1 MSDSMA
7 WTWRQVCEQVREIV
21 ADDISSGHLDPSDVD
36 AVDQYAAEW
45 ADGSEWVIYTH
56 HVMRLWVD
64 SSEVSD
70 YEEHISDYLS
80 NDEDEGIIRRM
91 TLCVF
96 LALRDEI
103 ETAIAAYRLEHG
115 LEQV

>member
-1 MSDSMA
+1 MSDSMI

-45 ADGSEWVIYTH
+45 ADGSEWVIYYH
-56 HVMRLWVD
+56 HVIRLWVD

-80 NDEDEGIIRRM
+80 NDGDEGILRRM

-103 ETAIAAYRLEHG
+103 ETAIREYCE
-115 LEQV
+115 ENDIQTV